1 MEEFRERKIIDI
13 KRNDEKRPFPS
24 PLITPFRLRL
34 WIDTTILTRIKSKE
48 KFRYQLVYIIENS
61 RLNFH
66 LIFLLILGRVWNIQN
81 VKLNA

>member
-34 WIDTTILTRIKSKE
+34 
-48 KFRYQLVYIIENS
+48 
-61 RLNFH
+61 
-66 LIFLLILGRVWNIQN
+66 
-81 VKLNA
+81 